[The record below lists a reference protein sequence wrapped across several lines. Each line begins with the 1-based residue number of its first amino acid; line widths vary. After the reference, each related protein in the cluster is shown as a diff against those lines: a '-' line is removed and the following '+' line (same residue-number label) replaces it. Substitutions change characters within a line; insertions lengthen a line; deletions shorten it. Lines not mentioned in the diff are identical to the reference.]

1 MMRME
6 HDGEGSTEV
15 YFILFYFYYN
25 LVYKI
30 SVKISFHQA
39 QLEAL
44 LGLMICR
51 VLMPITSF

>member
-1 MMRME
+1 MRMD